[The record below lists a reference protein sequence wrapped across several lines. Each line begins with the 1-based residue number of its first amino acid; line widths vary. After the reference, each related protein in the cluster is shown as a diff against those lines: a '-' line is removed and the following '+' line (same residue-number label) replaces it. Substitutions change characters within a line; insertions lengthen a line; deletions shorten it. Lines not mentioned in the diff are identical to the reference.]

1 MEKKKK
7 KKQKNKQKK
16 QKNKTT
22 KEINMCQ
29 KGVSGG
35 RSKKTLSTS
44 YRGDNHW
51 FKKQKQKKIIISPL
65 LPF

>member
-1 MEKKKK
+1 MIKKKK
-7 KKQKNKQKK
+7 NNKRKTKKTK
-16 QKNKTT
+16 T